1 MMTKSSCGL
10 TFVTFQEEDVLD
22 PLVETEKNKIKKIT
36 SPAKESWGSGSV
48 QRAKVSFCEQV
59 ELTIK

>member
-22 PLVETEKNKIKKIT
+22 PLVETEKKKIT